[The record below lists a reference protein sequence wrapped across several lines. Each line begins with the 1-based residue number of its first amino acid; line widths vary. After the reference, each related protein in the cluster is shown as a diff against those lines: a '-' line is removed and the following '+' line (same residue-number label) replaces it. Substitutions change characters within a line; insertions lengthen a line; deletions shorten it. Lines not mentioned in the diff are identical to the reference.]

1 MNKIF
6 FNTTAD
12 LSVLPK
18 RTQNMLKYIESG
30 ETSDEDTEYIDSQ
43 VTEARTKEI
52 WREEYMRT
60 FVHDND
66 VYMDGYDTGYD
77 TGAERTTVEF
87 YLSSDIT
94 KQAAMKKLNYSE
106 AEFDEVVAKYQNEL
120 VKN

>member
-1 MNKIF
+1 
-6 FNTTAD
+6 
-12 LSVLPK
+12 
-18 RTQNMLKYIESG
+18 MLKYIESG

-77 TGAERTTVEF
+77 TGAERTTVSLFLKGKLTKGDVLEE
-87 YLSSDIT
+87 LNIT
-94 KQAAMKKLNYSE
+94 E
-106 AEFDEVVAKYQNEL
+106 AEFDEVVSKYQNEL